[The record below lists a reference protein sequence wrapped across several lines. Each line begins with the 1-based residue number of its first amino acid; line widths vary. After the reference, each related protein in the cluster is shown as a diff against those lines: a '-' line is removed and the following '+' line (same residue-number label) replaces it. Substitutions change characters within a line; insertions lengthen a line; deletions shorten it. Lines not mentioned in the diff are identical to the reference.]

1 MSFLRKAKVAA
12 FKARLQ
18 LREAERRRIVDS
30 VTKSQVR
37 LAQIAE
43 HVDRVEKDIHVL
55 TRELKLLEVP
65 EQEEPV

>member
-43 HVDRVEKDIHVL
+43 HVDRVENDIHVL